1 MPHSTI
7 PGAHPAPRGRTGR
20 GLRRRSGIAAL
31 FTALMALMLALTA
44 CGSGSGGSGEAD
56 AASPASS
63 ESVTVTD
70 ATGTEVEVPADP
82 QRVVT
87 LSELDLDSALALG
100 VTPVGATAGRG
111 QEGAPRYLGDKAAD
125 ITMVG
130 TVTGPELDK
139 VIKAD
144 PDVILAGQVRDQQ
157 VLSRLRQIAP
167 TVVTFQVGDN
177 WKDAFANIAQAL
189 GRTDQQQAFM
199 ADYQAKIE
207 TVQQDLGP
215 ASDSV
220 VSVVRWN
227 PKGPSTINKGTFA
240 GSVLNDL
247 GVQRPEAQQE
257 TAQHSMPLSM
267 ENLDAIDGDWIFVGT
282 LSGQGND
289 VDALD
294 AAMASPSFAALNAVQ
309 EGHVSTVDG
318 SMWMSLGGP
327 LAATAML
334 DDVDTAMAN

>member
-1 MPHSTI
+1 MPQSTI
-7 PGAHPAPRGRTGR
+7 GARLAPRGRTG
-20 GLRRRSGIAAL
+20 GGRRRSGVAAL

-44 CGSGSGGSGEAD
+44 CGSGSGESGDAD
-56 AASPASS
+56 AAAAASS
-63 ESVTVTD
+63 ETITITD

-87 LSELDLDSALALG
+87 LSELDLDAALALG

-111 QEGAPRYLGDKAAD
+111 QDGAPRYLGDKAEGV
-125 ITMVG
+125 TMVG

-157 VLSRLRQIAP
+157 VLARLRQIAP
-167 TVVTFQVGDN
+167 TVVTFQLGEN
-177 WKDAFANIAQAL
+177 WKDAFATIGETL

-199 ADYQAKIE
+199 EDYQAKVAS
-207 TVQQDLGP
+207 VQQDLGP
-215 ASDSV
+215 AAGSV

-247 GVQRPEAQQE
+247 GFQRPEAQQE

-294 AAMASPSFAALNAVQ
+294 AAMASPSFAALSAVQ

-318 SMWMSLGGP
+318 SQWMSLGGP
-327 LAATAML
+327 LAAMAML
-334 DDVDTAMAN
+334 DDVDEAMAN

>member
-1 MPHSTI
+1 MPQTTT
-7 PGAHPAPRGRTGR
+7 PARPLTGGRTQ
-20 GLRRRSGIAAL
+20 RRRLRATTL
-31 FTALMALMLALTA
+31 LTALLALLLALTA
-44 CGSGSGGSGEAD
+44 CGSGSG
-56 AASPASS
+56 S
-63 ESVTVTD
+63 ESGGDQAAGADTVTVTD

-111 QEGAPRYLGDKAAD
+111 QDGPPRYLGDKTEG

-144 PDVILAGQVRDQQ
+144 PDVILAGQVRDEQ

-177 WKDAFANIAQAL
+177 WKDGFGAVAEAL
-189 GRTDQQQAFM
+189 GRTDRQQEVM
-199 ADYQAKIE
+199 DEYQAKLE
-207 TVQQDLGP
+207 SVRTDLGP
-215 ASDSV
+215 DADSV

-240 GSVLNDL
+240 GTVLNDL
-247 GVQRPEAQQE
+247 GFQRPEGQQE
-257 TAQHSMPLSM
+257 EAVHSMPLSM

-282 LSGQGND
+282 LSGTGSD
-289 VDALD
+289 VDALES
-294 AAMASPSFAALNAVQ
+294 AKASPSFAALNAVK

-318 SMWMSLGGP
+318 SEWMSLGGP
-327 LAATAML
+327 LAAISML
-334 DDVDTAMAN
+334 DDIDQAMAQPQ